1 MKSARA
7 RSDMAQVESDI
18 TDCLRVIRECMK
30 PVDDTREDYA
40 LCALECF
47 VDVALRVMEK
57 TNPSKIRSVA
67 MTVEIKA
74 RMDGKPVV
82 RGVA

>member
-1 MKSARA
+1 MKRARA
-7 RSDMAQVESDI
+7 RSDMRQVDADI
-18 TDCLRVIRECMK
+18 TDCLRVIRDCMK

-40 LCALECF
+40 LCAVECF
-47 VDVALRVMEK
+47 VDVALRVMK
-57 TNPSKIRSVA
+57 VTNHSKIRSIA

-74 RMDGKPVV
+74 RLEGKPVV